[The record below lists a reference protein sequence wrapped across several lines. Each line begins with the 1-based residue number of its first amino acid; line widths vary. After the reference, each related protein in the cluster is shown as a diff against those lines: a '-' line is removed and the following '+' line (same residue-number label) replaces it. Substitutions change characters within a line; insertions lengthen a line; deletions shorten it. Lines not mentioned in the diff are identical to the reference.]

1 MSKPIIDQD
10 MYILVLKAQLMVTTA
25 EQELYRTAANLETLL
40 EDIDNKLSEY
50 DTTEDAEL

>member
-1 MSKPIIDQD
+1 MLNARLRMERGLLD
-10 MYILVLKAQLMVTTA
+10 
-25 EQELYRTAANLETLL
+25 TLL